1 MNRKKRMDTLRM
13 IKLNQT
19 KSGEPQR
26 NGNVLN
32 GLSNEISPD
41 TFSNDQLDNNLPIYL
56 TNSNN
61 NLINPSG
68 SNNLTRRENN
78 QNGQYTLY
86 DLRKSIRGGCG
97 TSNIYNGGSVRTA
110 TYISPNGTLS
120 RININDTNDND
131 SQMVTSMEPLIVNG
145 SLIKRQQLNGLNNAR
160 NLSNLIG
167 LNENI
172 INHAQSAQPNDYCSS
187 GRIGALIN
195 NNRNKN
201 NNESLLNENIFSD
214 NNNRG
219 GHYLMPC
226 NPGSHYGLNN
236 QNQMVR
242 VIFNFFF
249 QKV

>member
-1 MNRKKRMDTLRM
+1 
-13 IKLNQT
+13 
-19 KSGEPQR
+19 
-26 NGNVLN
+26 
-32 GLSNEISPD
+32 
-41 TFSNDQLDNNLPIYL
+41 
-56 TNSNN
+56 
-61 NLINPSG
+61 
-68 SNNLTRRENN
+68 
-78 QNGQYTLY
+78 
-86 DLRKSIRGGCG
+86 
-97 TSNIYNGGSVRTA
+97 
-110 TYISPNGTLS
+110 LS
-120 RININDTNDND
+120 RININDANDND

-195 NNRNKN
+195 NNKNKN
-201 NNESLLNENIFSD
+201 NNESLLVNENIFSD

-242 VIFNFFF
+242 ILLNFYSKSLGFSNLIIFIILRRRIRKLTNT
-249 QKV
+249 KIVASNIHLPTPKTSCK

>member
-13 IKLNQT
+13 IKLGGAKN
-19 KSGEPQR
+19 GEHQR
-26 NGNVLN
+26 NGSVHN
-32 GLSNEISPD
+32 GLGHDIPSD
-41 TFSNDQLDNNLPIYL
+41 TFSNDQLDNNNIPIYL

-68 SNNLTRRENN
+68 SNNLTRREN

-86 DLRKSIRGGCG
+86 DLRKSIRGACG

-120 RININDTNDND
+120 RINLNDANEND
-131 SQMVTSMEPLIVNG
+131 SQLVNSMEPLIVNG

-195 NNRNKN
+195 KN
-201 NNESLLNENIFSD
+201 NNENVLNENNFAD
-214 NNNRG
+214 NNSRG
-219 GHYLMPC
+219 GHYLIPC
-226 NPGSHYGLNN
+226 NPNSHYVLNHTN
-236 QNQMVR
+236 PMVR
-242 VIFNFFF
+242 ILKLKFELKF
-249 QKV
+249 